1 MDHNYRYN
9 IDLPDNLPTILN
21 QDFWVMQHIGPEMLA
36 SLHEPI
42 KFSATTW
49 IFVNKGNCSAE
60 INLIN
65 YNITSPSLII
75 IEDSQIMLPKSVSDD
90 FEASTMVISRRYRDN
105 LNLFMTS
112 MPLYTLMARHPVV
125 KIPLE
130 IVPSIDRFF
139 SDITHSLAEKHHPYY
154 AQVLLFQLAAFVFK
168 DIYKCFEPFSK
179 EILSNQGRMSDQFL
193 QLAQQNFRKE
203 RFLEFYAN
211 KMGVSPKHLSRTVKT
226 QTGFSAVEW
235 IERFVILE
243 AKVLLKSSNLNIQQ
257 ISDELNFPSQSFF
270 GKYFKKITGM
280 SPKEF
285 RNFNS

>member
-1 MDHNYRYN
+1 
-9 IDLPDNLPTILN
+9 
-21 QDFWVMQHIGPEMLA
+21 
-36 SLHEPI
+36 
-42 KFSATTW
+42 
-49 IFVNKGNCSAE
+49 
-60 INLIN
+60 
-65 YNITSPSLII
+65 
-75 IEDSQIMLPKSVSDD
+75 
-90 FEASTMVISRRYRDN
+90 
-105 LNLFMTS
+105 
-112 MPLYTLMARHPVV
+112 MARHPIA
-125 KIPLE
+125 KIPEEVL
-130 IVPSIDRFF
+130 PSINRFF
-139 SDITHSLAEKHHPYY
+139 SDITMALADKKHPYY
-154 AQVLLFQLAAFVFK
+154 SQVLLFQLAGFVLK
-168 DIYKCFEPFSK
+168 DISKCFEPFSN

-211 KMGVSPKHLSRTVKT
+211 KLEVSPKHLSRTVKS

-285 RNFNS
+285 RNSNMTQS